1 MRDRVL
7 HHAVFSVINPM
18 FEPTF
23 ISTSFS
29 CRIGYGTHR
38 GVATL
43 DNMMRKVSQNNTQ
56 PCYVLKCDIKKF
68 FDSVDHNTLLSILGR
83 RIRDEDV
90 MWLLEEIIESFPRGL
105 PIGNLTSQI
114 FANIYMNEFD
124 QFVKHELKVKY
135 YVRYTDDFAIVS
147 DNEYTLRGGGL
158 TSMGKFL
165 RERLKLTI
173 HPKKISL
180 RKLHQGVDFLGYVIF
195 PKHRLLRIKTKR
207 RIFSK
212 LRKRIEEYRRGEAS
226 QPQVEQSL
234 QSYLGVLSHAN
245 AYKLSQDLR
254 NQLWLTDLTRCLEKI

>member
-1 MRDRVL
+1 
-7 HHAVFSVINPM
+7 
-18 FEPTF
+18 
-23 ISTSFS
+23 
-29 CRIGYGTHR
+29 
-38 GVATL
+38 
-43 DNMMRKVSQNNTQ
+43 
-56 PCYVLKCDIKKF
+56 
-68 FDSVDHNTLLSILGR
+68 
-83 RIRDEDV
+83 
-90 MWLLEEIIESFPRGL
+90 
-105 PIGNLTSQI
+105 
-114 FANIYMNEFD
+114 
-124 QFVKHELKVKY
+124 
-135 YVRYTDDFAIVS
+135 
-147 DNEYTLRGGGL
+147 
-158 TSMGKFL
+158 MGKFL